1 MITRTMSP
9 GMLRKEVQTN
19 IFEDIVP
26 YLKRNYDNK
35 IRRYYQP
42 SRTYIL
48 KTFVSID
55 LLRKDQVFA
64 KLYSDMK
71 EKKLLNYIVCLNDP
85 ESYLLKLC
93 GSLLTS
99 KL

>member
-1 MITRTMSP
+1 MSPISKEIMITKYGDIISRQE
-9 GMLRKEVQTN
+9 RIY
-19 IFEDIVP
+19 IF
-26 YLKRNYDNK
+26 
-35 IRRYYQP
+35 
-42 SRTYIL
+42 
-48 KTFVSID
+48 KTFVSKD

>member
-1 MITRTMSP
+1 MSPISKEIMITKYGDIISRQE
-9 GMLRKEVQTN
+9 RIY
-19 IFEDIVP
+19 IF
-26 YLKRNYDNK
+26 
-35 IRRYYQP
+35 
-42 SRTYIL
+42 

-85 ESYLLKLC
+85 ESYLLKPC

>member
-1 MITRTMSP
+1 MITKYGDIISRQE
-9 GMLRKEVQTN
+9 RIY
-19 IFEDIVP
+19 IF
-26 YLKRNYDNK
+26 
-35 IRRYYQP
+35 
-42 SRTYIL
+42 

-85 ESYLLKLC
+85 EAYLLKLC

>member
-1 MITRTMSP
+1 M
-9 GMLRKEVQTN
+9 E
-19 IFEDIVP
+19 
-26 YLKRNYDNK
+26 
-35 IRRYYQP
+35 
-42 SRTYIL
+42 
-48 KTFVSID
+48 
-55 LLRKDQVFA
+55 
-64 KLYSDMK
+64 